1 MRMRWLALV
10 AVVAACG
17 GSAAPQAQSA
27 SSVAAVPPSPTW
39 SLGLGPTAISTV
51 DFSCRLPISAGG
63 GPGPQG
69 AFIDF
74 PSGTV
79 TPDPAA
85 PPVNSLVR
93 PGRDLYGYYPT
104 FYYDRAYSRWLP
116 VSRMAVSPDGAHYAF
131 TDRPLINPPG
141 PSTRAT
147 LHVVAVKS
155 GADSAFDGGDWTARY
170 VVLDYAAE
178 GIYLITDYGAY
189 VGLWLMDPTTGA
201 VSRVANLLNVQGS
214 AGGNVFWV
222 GTHNP
227 SDRHPVTGNAPN
239 QLERL
244 SLTDGSRATWFYRPG
259 SSVHFVSQDASGNP
273 IIIVSGVN
281 WAELRLVL
289 GPGID
294 RPIWT
299 DGDRVPVISDPISD
313 SHGTWFGSQDGIFLY
328 SDANGVRKVSNQ
340 PGYPANG
347 CL

>member
-1 MRMRWLALV
+1 
-10 AVVAACG
+10 
-17 GSAAPQAQSA
+17 
-27 SSVAAVPPSPTW
+27 
-39 SLGLGPTAISTV
+39 
-51 DFSCRLPISAGG
+51 
-63 GPGPQG
+63 
-69 AFIDF
+69 
-74 PSGTV
+74 
-79 TPDPAA
+79 
-85 PPVNSLVR
+85 
-93 PGRDLYGYYPT
+93 
-104 FYYDRAYSRWLP
+104 
-116 VSRMAVSPDGAHYAF
+116 
-131 TDRPLINPPG
+131 
-141 PSTRAT
+141 
-147 LHVVAVKS
+147 VVAVKT
-155 GADSAFDGGDWTARY
+155 GADSAFDGGDWTAPY

-178 GIYLITDYGAY
+178 GIYLITDYGVY
-189 VGLWLMDPTTGA
+189 VGLWLMDSTTGA

-214 AGGNVFWV
+214 AGGSVFWV

-227 SDRHPVTGNAPN
+227 SDRHPVTGSAPN

-299 DGDRVPVISDPISD
+299 DGDWVPVISDPISD